1 MYELMLIQGEIISP
15 TPTSKQKV
23 HDNISADPFIQ
34 FTLEREKDRRL
45 PFLDLNFR
53 DKCRS

>member
-23 HDNISADPFIQ
+23 HDNISADPSIQ